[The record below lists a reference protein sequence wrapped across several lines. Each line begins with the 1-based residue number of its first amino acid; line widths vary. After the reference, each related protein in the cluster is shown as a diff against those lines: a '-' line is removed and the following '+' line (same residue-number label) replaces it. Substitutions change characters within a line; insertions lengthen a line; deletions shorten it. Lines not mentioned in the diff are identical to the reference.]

1 MSVLGHIN
9 KRIKS
14 KSNIKLPL
22 NTLINIVCTENVT
35 NSNFVKNFAIMYLE
49 MAYERITEEEQIDNL
64 LSLIKNISSKPASQK
79 QALIHIILPVLTKY
93 KPKGAES
100 PSSLDPYNFQSNS
113 DDARFLLD
121 SFLNVLLYHPELQAR
136 QKSLFQQSQEQNSG
150 QQEGSQDS
158 SQQAVQI
165 PSGLSPASV
174 KFVTNDSK
182 AQWALKIADLKLIK
196 IGILQFVNSYVVWP
210 DSLPNDIHFLRFLV
224 LLVASCDSSH
234 EVVSGGEDG
243 LKKLKKIDLES
254 KKVVDG
260 LFSLY
265 QGSNL
270 GKSTNTAQQDLIR
283 QPASATLKYKI
294 MNHLCKSSLATNT
307 FPAMLQVSFDCLYG
321 PTTNSK
327 LQNQGMYFVQWV
339 ARMADASKLRP
350 IALVLLSG
358 LLKFIKELD
367 DKETLRGF
375 AYVAVSLLAKR
386 DLSILQSFFAALS
399 TESKNVKISVQEALS
414 NMVEAFKDVETWADT
429 DSIKMIEKILEEN
442 VEKPEHQA
450 RYCAIKYSINLFPFD
465 HILSRYLCLLASSDE
480 KLEVKEMASNGLS
493 FPDPRSPKLY
503 PNEPEKE
510 IKIPSFNDLV
520 NLIYSK
526 SKQRSIN
533 LIEVLQTTRSFG
545 KKYILGYRTD
555 VYMNILKFLR
565 NLIIA
570 SADPTSIIDEL
581 SFELGGG
588 ETTLINPNT
597 RNLVK
602 EWIYHQ
608 WIKDQK
614 SSENMDIDNSQASGS
629 LNIYLELVEK
639 GLDNEGIIDS
649 LLQST
654 AASCLLELI
663 SLGPSSLSSSYVN
676 RIKCVIKLEVRNA
689 MAHVLGIV
697 STSELEQYPERCQ
710 AIGELIK
717 EFLNTAK
724 DQSRQIS
731 SEYHH
736 GCIIALGYIIGRLS
750 YRYQSNLSSIV
761 PLTLILECLD
771 FIYQDLDS
779 SKQLWLIGASLAL
792 GEACRYFHSTSFDN
806 NSIID
811 KGKSKL
817 EEGPE
822 RIFEKIIDKLI
833 KLVKNTK
840 DVKFQEAAIMALGY
854 IVFGNKIYTEKV
866 LSLYYDLAYSLNK
879 QVEVHFTIGESITCI
894 AAGWESIV
902 MEKHLDIAD
911 VLTPKIVIE
920 PDVMQNILN
929 KLFNELLP
937 TGKASV
943 KKAICVWMLCLVK
956 FCSKVASK
964 GIGLVYELGDKKV
977 KEQLV
982 DSLVGMFGGK
992 RPKETIEND
1001 TQLFDAN
1008 ILGQTPDGSTI
1019 TTYQSILSLASDMN
1033 QPELVYKFMQLAS
1046 HNAMWQ
1052 SRKGAAFGFSN
1063 IISQAEKELEPYL
1076 KDLVPKLYRYQY
1088 DPNPRVNETMTSIW
1102 KVLVKDPKKAT
1113 DDYFDIIIKDLLKG
1127 LGDRL
1132 WRTRESSANALT
1144 DLLQGRQIQQIE
1156 PYLKDL
1162 WTMCF
1167 RALDDIKESVRI
1179 AAFKTCRSLT
1189 KVTVKY
1195 CDPDNVS
1202 TAEGQKIMDI
1212 IMPFLLTKG
1221 LVSDAEDVR
1230 TFSLKTIL
1238 KICKTAKTLLKSHI
1252 TEIVE
1257 NLLEGLSSMEPQI
1270 MSIFHIEKYDV
1281 SQEQLENK
1289 RLSATKV
1296 SPMMEGIESC
1306 IDYIDEKVLET
1317 LIPKLLQLIRKGVG
1331 LPTKA
1336 GCSKFV
1342 VSMCLKQAQILRQH
1356 ADAIM
1361 RALSGAILD
1370 PSSTVRKSYAVA
1382 VGYLA
1387 HLTTDSTLI
1396 KYIEHVKKF
1405 YIENSEDSNRSIT
1418 AISILEMSRH
1428 ASDEL
1433 KRIYVEVLPLT
1444 YYGMHDSDNNI
1455 KKIWVDIWEE
1465 NTAGSTGAVK
1475 LYLKEIIELLTV
1487 LLESP
1492 SWSTKRQAALT
1503 IADVAKTI
1511 EQSLLI
1517 YMDKVLP
1524 LLITGLSGRTWVGK
1538 EALVEALTTAS
1549 VSCKEYFKN
1558 NENLPKLNEIA
1569 KNNKE
1574 YKRHCISLLGKFSF
1588 CFTDTIDLYPEVKD
1602 FLIELMTGELDPDE
1616 MDVDDTKE
1624 KPLFFLIKANS
1635 ALCIGMAWSS
1645 KRDIQELGTSL
1656 GNSLLSGK
1664 NVWNVRLNL
1673 LESLEKYIDRLDIK
1687 SMEIDEN
1694 DKIEKILDEET
1705 LISIFKGLKDSL
1717 SDLKYVAIRTKS
1729 LEVLKKILE
1738 RIKDPQPSISELAK
1752 DLKKII

>member
-1 MSVLGHIN
+1 MSEKEKEIELLENVELRFALVDSDQQLEKLINLFLTPVLLKLQSPHEVVRTKVMSVLGHIN

-254 KKVVDG
+254 KKAATWE
-260 LFSLY
+260 S
-265 QGSNL
+265 
-270 GKSTNTAQQDLIR
+270 QQI
-283 QPASATLKYKI
+283 Q
-294 MNHLCKSSLATNT
+294 
-307 FPAMLQVSFDCLYG
+307 
-321 PTTNSK
+321 
-327 LQNQGMYFVQWV
+327 
-339 ARMADASKLRP
+339 ADASKLRP

-386 DLSILQSFFAALS
+386 VPELFRKDLSILQSFFAALS

-663 SLGPSSLSSSYVN
+663 SLGPSSLSSSYTFMS
-676 RIKCVIKLEVRNA
+676 VIKLEVRNA

-724 DQSRQIS
+724 DQSRQ
-731 SEYHH
+731 
-736 GCIIALGYIIGRLS
+736 
-750 YRYQSNLSSIV
+750 V
-761 PLTLILECLD
+761 
-771 FIYQDLDS
+771 
-779 SKQLWLIGASLAL
+779 
-792 GEACRYFHSTSFDN
+792 
-806 NSIID
+806 
-811 KGKSKL
+811 
-817 EEGPE
+817 
-822 RIFEKIIDKLI
+822 
-833 KLVKNTK
+833 
-840 DVKFQEAAIMALGY
+840 
-854 IVFGNKIYTEKV
+854 
-866 LSLYYDLAYSLNK
+866 
-879 QVEVHFTIGESITCI
+879 
-894 AAGWESIV
+894 
-902 MEKHLDIAD
+902 
-911 VLTPKIVIE
+911 
-920 PDVMQNILN
+920 
-929 KLFNELLP
+929 
-937 TGKASV
+937 
-943 KKAICVWMLCLVK
+943 
-956 FCSKVASK
+956 
-964 GIGLVYELGDKKV
+964 
-977 KEQLV
+977 
-982 DSLVGMFGGK
+982 
-992 RPKETIEND
+992 
-1001 TQLFDAN
+1001 
-1008 ILGQTPDGSTI
+1008 
-1019 TTYQSILSLASDMN
+1019 N
-1033 QPELVYKFMQLAS
+1033 Q
-1046 HNAMWQ
+1046 H
-1052 SRKGAAFGFSN
+1052 
-1063 IISQAEKELEPYL
+1063 I
-1076 KDLVPKLYRYQY
+1076 
-1088 DPNPRVNETMTSIW
+1088 
-1102 KVLVKDPKKAT
+1102 
-1113 DDYFDIIIKDLLKG
+1113 
-1127 LGDRL
+1127 
-1132 WRTRESSANALT
+1132 
-1144 DLLQGRQIQQIE
+1144 
-1156 PYLKDL
+1156 
-1162 WTMCF
+1162 
-1167 RALDDIKESVRI
+1167 
-1179 AAFKTCRSLT
+1179 
-1189 KVTVKY
+1189 
-1195 CDPDNVS
+1195 
-1202 TAEGQKIMDI
+1202 
-1212 IMPFLLTKG
+1212 
-1221 LVSDAEDVR
+1221 
-1230 TFSLKTIL
+1230 TIL
-1238 KICKTAKTLLKSHI
+1238 Y
-1252 TEIVE
+1252 
-1257 NLLEGLSSMEPQI
+1257 N
-1270 MSIFHIEKYDV
+1270 F
-1281 SQEQLENK
+1281 
-1289 RLSATKV
+1289 
-1296 SPMMEGIESC
+1296 
-1306 IDYIDEKVLET
+1306 
-1317 LIPKLLQLIRKGVG
+1317 
-1331 LPTKA
+1331 
-1336 GCSKFV
+1336 
-1342 VSMCLKQAQILRQH
+1342 
-1356 ADAIM
+1356 
-1361 RALSGAILD
+1361 
-1370 PSSTVRKSYAVA
+1370 
-1382 VGYLA
+1382 
-1387 HLTTDSTLI
+1387 
-1396 KYIEHVKKF
+1396 
-1405 YIENSEDSNRSIT
+1405 
-1418 AISILEMSRH
+1418 
-1428 ASDEL
+1428 
-1433 KRIYVEVLPLT
+1433 
-1444 YYGMHDSDNNI
+1444 
-1455 KKIWVDIWEE
+1455 
-1465 NTAGSTGAVK
+1465 
-1475 LYLKEIIELLTV
+1475 
-1487 LLESP
+1487 
-1492 SWSTKRQAALT
+1492 
-1503 IADVAKTI
+1503 
-1511 EQSLLI
+1511 
-1517 YMDKVLP
+1517 
-1524 LLITGLSGRTWVGK
+1524 
-1538 EALVEALTTAS
+1538 
-1549 VSCKEYFKN
+1549 
-1558 NENLPKLNEIA
+1558 
-1569 KNNKE
+1569 
-1574 YKRHCISLLGKFSF
+1574 
-1588 CFTDTIDLYPEVKD
+1588 
-1602 FLIELMTGELDPDE
+1602 
-1616 MDVDDTKE
+1616 
-1624 KPLFFLIKANS
+1624 
-1635 ALCIGMAWSS
+1635 
-1645 KRDIQELGTSL
+1645 
-1656 GNSLLSGK
+1656 
-1664 NVWNVRLNL
+1664 
-1673 LESLEKYIDRLDIK
+1673 
-1687 SMEIDEN
+1687 
-1694 DKIEKILDEET
+1694 
-1705 LISIFKGLKDSL
+1705 
-1717 SDLKYVAIRTKS
+1717 
-1729 LEVLKKILE
+1729 
-1738 RIKDPQPSISELAK
+1738 
-1752 DLKKII
+1752 